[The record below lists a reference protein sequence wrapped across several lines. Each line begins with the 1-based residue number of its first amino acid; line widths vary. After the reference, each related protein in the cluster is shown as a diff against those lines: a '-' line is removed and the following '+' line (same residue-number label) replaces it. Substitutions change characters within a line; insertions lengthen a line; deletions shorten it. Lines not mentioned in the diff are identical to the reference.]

1 MRYVIWMV
9 VLTVVAVLLF
19 TAKRNLPEIRDYR
32 QSTILYLAS
41 FLKPAG
47 YLILALMAL
56 STFFA
61 SVHQVPAGHIGVVYE
76 FGGIKGQ
83 IGEGLQ
89 FVAPWRDVLL
99 ANIQV
104 QRRVFDKLNAF
115 SEESQD
121 VFVRAS
127 LNVRVSP
134 QTIQQL
140 YRTVGPNFFNV
151 LVESRVIQN
160 FKDETVKYKSVEIA
174 PNRENIRKA
183 VRERLEK
190 ELSPFSIEVVDLLLD
205 NIDFNP
211 EFKKAIED
219 KQIATQRALE
229 EQQKIEGERHKAQQA
244 IERAKGEGSAIL
256 FRAEKE
262 AEANRKLA
270 ASLTPDLVRYA
281 MVQKLSDK
289 IQVMMLPSG
298 QNFILDSDLL
308 RGAPREK
315 K

>member
-1 MRYVIWMV
+1 MLYVILMV
-9 VLTVVAVLLF
+9 VLTVTALLLF
-19 TAKRNLPEIRDYR
+19 TAKRNLPAVSDYR
-32 QSTILYLAS
+32 QSRFNLANLIRPGA
-41 FLKPAG
+41 F
-47 YLILALMAL
+47 LILALMVL
-56 STFFA
+56 ITFFA
-61 SVHQVPAGHIGVVYE
+61 SVYQVPAGHIGVVYE

-83 IGEGLQ
+83 VGEGLQ
-89 FVAPWRDVLL
+89 FVAPWRNVLL

-134 QTIQQL
+134 QAIQQL

-174 PNRENIRKA
+174 PNRENIRQA

-270 ASLTPDLVRYA
+270 ASLTPELVRYA

-298 QNFILDSDLL
+298 QNFILDSDIL

-315 K
+315 R

>member
-9 VLTVVAVLLF
+9 VLTVIAVLLF

-32 QSTILYLAS
+32 QSKVLYLAS

-183 VRERLEK
+183 VRERLER

-229 EQQKIEGERHKAQQA
+229 EQQKIEGEKHKAQQA

-308 RGAPREK
+308 RGTPREK
-315 K
+315 R

>member
-9 VLTVVAVLLF
+9 VLTVIAVLLF
-19 TAKRNLPEIRDYR
+19 AAKRNFPEIRDYR
-32 QSTILYLAS
+32 QSKLLHLGS

-47 YLILALMAL
+47 GLILALMAL

-229 EQQKIEGERHKAQQA
+229 EQQKIEGEKHKAQQA

-298 QNFILDSDLL
+298 QNFILDSDIL
-308 RGAPREK
+308 RGTPRERR
-315 K
+315 

>member
-9 VLTVVAVLLF
+9 VLTVIAVLLF

-32 QSTILYLAS
+32 QSKILYLAS
-41 FLKPAG
+41 LLKPAG
-47 YLILALMAL
+47 YLIVALMAL

-229 EQQKIEGERHKAQQA
+229 EQQKIEGEKHKAQQA

-298 QNFILDSDLL
+298 QNFILDSDIL
-308 RGAPREK
+308 RGSPREK
-315 K
+315 R

>member
-1 MRYVIWMV
+1 M
-9 VLTVVAVLLF
+9 
-19 TAKRNLPEIRDYR
+19 
-32 QSTILYLAS
+32 
-41 FLKPAG
+41 
-47 YLILALMAL
+47 
-56 STFFA
+56 
-61 SVHQVPAGHIGVVYE
+61 PAGHIGVVYE

-121 VFVRAS
+121 VFVRAT

-134 QTIQQL
+134 QTIQEL

-151 LVESRVIQN
+151 LIESRVIQN

-229 EQQKIEGERHKAQQA
+229 EQQKIEGEKHKAQQA
-244 IERAKGEGSAIL
+244 IERAKGEGDDAAEVRDARSEP
-256 FRAEKE
+256 RAPLVTS
-262 AEANRKLA
+262 RGCSRLA
-270 ASLTPDLVRYA
+270 S
-281 MVQKLSDK
+281 QS
-289 IQVMMLPSG
+289 MLPAGTTHSHRWPVTRAIMCSCISG
-298 QNFILDSDLL
+298 VSAARDDDNKARSVSPLGLV
-308 RGAPREK
+308 
-315 K
+315 

>member
-9 VLTVVAVLLF
+9 ILTGVAVLLF

-32 QSTILYLAS
+32 QSRILYLAS
-41 FLKPAG
+41 LLKPGG
-47 YLILALMAL
+47 YLILALMVL
-56 STFFA
+56 STLFA

-104 QRRVFDKLNAF
+104 QRRVFDKLSAF

-127 LNVRVSP
+127 LNVRVAP
-134 QTIQQL
+134 QAIQQL
-140 YRTVGPNFFNV
+140 YRTVGPNFFSV

-174 PNRENIRKA
+174 PNRESIRKA

-229 EQQKIEGERHKAQQA
+229 EQQKIEGEKHKAQQA

-270 ASLTPDLVRYA
+270 ASLTPELVRYA

-298 QNFILDSDLL
+298 QNFILDSDIL
-308 RGAPREK
+308 RGTPREK
-315 K
+315 R

>member
-1 MRYVIWMV
+1 MSYVIWMAI
-9 VLTVVAVLLF
+9 LTVIAVFLF
-19 TAKRNLPEIRDYR
+19 TAKRNLPESRDYR
-32 QSTILYLAS
+32 QSRIFYLAS
-41 FLKPAG
+41 LLKPG
-47 YLILALMAL
+47 GFLILALMGF

-89 FVAPWRDVLL
+89 FVAPWRDVVL

-229 EQQKIEGERHKAQQA
+229 EQQKIEGE
-244 IERAKGEGSAIL
+244 S
-256 FRAEKE
+256 
-262 AEANRKLA
+262 
-270 ASLTPDLVRYA
+270 T
-281 MVQKLSDK
+281 KLSR
-289 IQVMMLPSG
+289 PSKEPKEKAAP
-298 QNFILDSDLL
+298 FYS
-308 RGAPREK
+308 APRRRPRRTENWLLL
-315 K
+315 

>member
-1 MRYVIWMV
+1 MSYVIWMAI
-9 VLTVVAVLLF
+9 LTVIAALLF
-19 TAKRNLPEIRDYR
+19 TAQRAFPETRDYR
-32 QSTILYLAS
+32 GSKILLLAS
-41 FLKPAG
+41 LLKPG
-47 YLILALMAL
+47 GFLILALMVFI
-56 STFFA
+56 TFFA

-140 YRTVGPNFFNV
+140 YRSVGPNFFNV

-229 EQQKIEGERHKAQQA
+229 EQQKIEGEKHKAQQA

-270 ASLTPDLVRYA
+270 ASLTPELVRYA

-298 QNFILDSDLL
+298 QNFILDSDIL

-315 K
+315 R

>member
-9 VLTVVAVLLF
+9 VLTVIAVLLF

-32 QSTILYLAS
+32 QAKILYLAS
-41 FLKPAG
+41 FLKPGG

-229 EQQKIEGERHKAQQA
+229 EQQKIEGEKHKAQQA

-298 QNFILDSDLL
+298 QNFILDSDVL

-315 K
+315 R

>member
-9 VLTVVAVLLF
+9 VLTVIAVLLF

-32 QSTILYLAS
+32 QSKVLYLAS

-229 EQQKIEGERHKAQQA
+229 EQQKIEGEKHKAQQA

-270 ASLTPDLVRYA
+270 ASLTPELVRYA

-298 QNFILDSDLL
+298 QNFILDSDML
-308 RGAPREK
+308 RGTPREK
-315 K
+315 R

>member
-1 MRYVIWMV
+1 M
-9 VLTVVAVLLF
+9 
-19 TAKRNLPEIRDYR
+19 
-32 QSTILYLAS
+32 
-41 FLKPAG
+41 
-47 YLILALMAL
+47 ILALMAL

-183 VRERLEK
+183 VRERLER

-229 EQQKIEGERHKAQQA
+229 EQQKIEGEKHKAQQA

-298 QNFILDSDLL
+298 QNFILDSDIL
-308 RGAPREK
+308 RGTPREK
-315 K
+315 R